1 MGVKLV
7 KMHIF
12 LTMARLLGALGLAVR
27 AVRVP
32 TRLQFQTTECGVAAL
47 AMVLAHH
54 GRHVSNETLREVTGV
69 SRDCVNAGD
78 ILRAARH
85 FGLDCKAYTREPNNL
100 GDLPL
105 PFLAHVRFIHFVV
118 VEGFADGGV
127 LTADPAS
134 GRSYI
139 PAAQFDEAF
148 TGVVLSFKPG
158 PAFRAEGRPVH
169 PVRAW
174 WARVAPAARRPA
186 CVALGAGGAGVLA
199 LPFIAVLL
207 GRWLDAL
214 ALQAPATPWAL
225 PAALAAVALVAGG
238 LFAWARTAAARL
250 QEALARAHARD
261 LVAHYLA
268 LPPGF
273 FAYRLP
279 SRLHDTL
286 YAGEA
291 AAGLLCRDLFPG
303 LLRLALAPVAVVLM
317 ALLFPAA
324 GLVSGA
330 VLLVHAGLT
339 AATLR
344 WHLRAAQLRGKG
356 QEDAQSQ
363 LFSRSQLEM
372 AKLNACAREF
382 VTVRLGGRAASMAGQ
397 QESAG
402 LQAWLQGASAA
413 VAFGLPLLT
422 LVLVAQAQAAGAVT
436 AGTALSLVLLAC
448 AAGAAQRGA
457 WQLAL
462 QWSSLVHLLL
472 PVQDVLE
479 SAPAG
484 ASKKDASTGPAS
496 ATAPPD
502 GVLLRASDL
511 VFGYSLTR
519 KPLVSGICLDL
530 HCGEQLGITGPSGGG
545 KSTLGALL
553 SGDHVPWSGRIEL
566 AAALRSDAQHGVARV
581 DKTGFFFEGTV
592 RENLCL
598 WDASVTEAQ
607 LARAVQ
613 DACLDEVLEARP
625 GGLDAPVAPRGE
637 NFSGGQR
644 QRMEIARALLR
655 DPQVLVLDEATDA
668 LDPPLEAR
676 LRANIRARGC
686 ALVMIS
692 HRAST
697 LAACDRV
704 LRVAAGRLSEAQA
717 GATGSGGA
725 LLAPE
730 GTPPALREA
739 LEPAGPPVILADD
752 DDLCA
757 QADRAT
763 LQAGLQRIALAMGLA
778 AGRAEPA
785 NDTADL
791 FSLGTKAGLV
801 LRRVRFTHANWWG
814 WNHGALLACCRAQ
827 ARVVVWLPGTPGG
840 WRDALTGEP
849 LAIDPQHDLHE
860 VAWRC
865 LPLAGDAPTR
875 APDRIRGAMQRVAGE
890 WWVAIGIALLL
901 AALLLALPIFAVRAL
916 VPGAVTGPAQWAG
929 AIAAALA
936 VGGLEYLLVRALLRI
951 WSQVDGMVMSAFV
964 QRLPRLAPT
973 FLRGVSDRVL
983 GRSLGALEGLLKRL
997 SAATRPALEGFVL
1010 LLALGFLAFWHTGLA
1025 LLGAASAALICAVH
1039 GYQPAGIAKREEAL
1053 LHQRGAEV
1061 RFLFDALAGLARLR
1075 LLGSCAA
1082 ALAHWQK
1089 LLASNQ
1095 LQARPLRTLE
1105 QSPVWRR
1112 LSWGWLIL
1120 ALVPAALTPGPGQ
1133 MAGLTAQA
1141 GAVWWLPACFMALWL
1156 VLESAQGLGQALH
1169 AARRCDLPAQQ
1180 ANLLCTAPLEP
1191 APAKAVPAG
1200 RLELDAVRYAW
1211 PGTSVPALRSA
1222 SLQIEA
1228 GEFLAITGPSGSGK
1242 STLLRLMLGLDQPD
1256 AGVLRL
1262 GGAALEGA
1270 LLSAWRSTAG
1280 LVAQGDTLETAGTL
1294 RSQLC
1299 GMAQVD
1305 AQAVWSA
1312 VEAVMMADDVRQ
1324 MPMGL
1329 QTIIETGK
1337 LSTGQEQRLQI
1348 ARELLRQPRFLV
1360 LDEATNAIPDAM
1372 QAQLFATLR
1381 QRGITCVLVTHR
1393 ETALA
1398 LMDRVVVVRDGMVAW
1413 SGRPDQLAAHGD
1425 LLDMLRA
1432 ERQEGHL

>member
-1 MGVKLV
+1 
-7 KMHIF
+7 MHI
-12 LTMARLLGALGLAVR
+12 LGKLRSWLQALGLALR
-27 AVRVP
+27 TVRVP
-32 TRLQFQTTECGVAAL
+32 VRQQFQTTECGVAAL

-69 SRDCVNAGD
+69 SRDCVNAAD

-85 FGLDCKAYTREPNNL
+85 FGLDCKAYTREPHNL

-105 PFLAHVRFIHFVV
+105 PFLAHFRFIHFMV

-127 LTADPAS
+127 LTVDPAS
-134 GRSYI
+134 GRSYV

-148 TGVVLSFKPG
+148 TGVVLTFKPG
-158 PAFRAEGRPVH
+158 ERFQPGGAPVH
-169 PVRAW
+169 PVSAW
-174 WARVAPAARRPA
+174 WARVANATWRPA
-186 CVALGAGGAGVLA
+186 SVALGAGLAGVLA
-199 LPFIAVLL
+199 LPVIAVLL

-214 ALQAPATPWAL
+214 AVQPLAMPWAVPL
-225 PAALAAVALVAGG
+225 GLVAVALVSGG
-238 LFAWARTAAARL
+238 LLAWARSASVQM
-250 QEALARAHARD
+250 QEALARVHARE
-261 LVAHYLA
+261 LVTHYLA
-268 LPPGF
+268 LPAGF

-279 SRLHDTL
+279 SRLHDML
-286 YAGEA
+286 YAGDA

-317 ALLFPAA
+317 TLLYPAA
-324 GLVSGA
+324 GLLSVA

-344 WHLRAAQLRGKG
+344 WHRLAPQMRGKS
-356 QEDAQSQ
+356 QEGAQSQ

-372 AKLNACAREF
+372 AKLNAYAREF
-382 VTVRLGGRAASMAGQ
+382 VAVRLGGQAASMASQ

-422 LVLVAQAQAAGAVT
+422 LVLVAQGQADGVVT
-436 AGTALSLVLLAC
+436 SGTALSLVLLAC

-479 SAPAG
+479 SKPVTA
-484 ASKKDASTGPAS
+484 ASNDASTGAAG
-496 ATAPPD
+496 ATSPPD

-519 KPLVSGICLDL
+519 QPLVSGICLDL

-553 SGDHVPWSGRIEL
+553 SGDHVPWSGRVEL
-566 AAALRSDAQHGVARV
+566 AAALRSGSRGGVARV
-581 DKTGFFFEGTV
+581 DKTGFFFEGKV

-598 WDASVTEAQ
+598 WDASVTEAD

-613 DACLDEVLEARP
+613 DACLDEVLAARP
-625 GGLDAPVAPRGE
+625 GGLDASVAPRGE

-704 LRVAAGRLSEAQA
+704 LRVAAGRLSEAPPA
-717 GATGSGGA
+717 ATAAGGSPFTPEGAT
-725 LLAPE
+725 
-730 GTPPALREA
+730 PALREA
-739 LEPAGPPVILADD
+739 LGPAGPPVILADD

-757 QADRAT
+757 QADCAT
-763 LQAGLQRIALAMGLA
+763 LQAGLQRIALALGLGA
-778 AGRAEPA
+778 VQAEPA
-785 NDTADL
+785 PEGADL
-791 FSLGTKAGLV
+791 FSLGGRAGLV
-801 LRRVRFTHANWWG
+801 LRRVRFINANWWA

-827 ARVVVWLPGTPGG
+827 ARVVVWLPGQPGG
-840 WRDALTGEP
+840 WTDALTGEP
-849 LAIDPQHDLHE
+849 LAIDPQRDLHE

-865 LPLAGDAPTR
+865 LPLASDAPTR
-875 APDRIRGAMQRVAGE
+875 APDRIRRAMQSVAGE
-890 WWVAIGIALLL
+890 WWMASGIALLL
-901 AALLLALPIFAVRAL
+901 AALLLALPMFAVRAL
-916 VPGAVTGPAQWAG
+916 VPGAVIGPGQWAG

-936 VGGLEYLLVRALLRI
+936 VGLLEYLLVRALLRI
-951 WSQVDGMVMSAFV
+951 WSQVDGMIMSAFV
-964 QRLPRLAPT
+964 QRLPRLAPP
-973 FLRGVSDRVL
+973 FLRGVSDRAL

-997 SAATRPALEGFVL
+997 SAATRPALEGIVPLF
-1010 LLALGFLAFWHTGLA
+1010 ALGFLAFWHTGLA
-1025 LLGAASAALICAVH
+1025 LLGAASAAVICAVH
-1039 GYQPAGIAKREEAL
+1039 GYQPAGTAKREEAL
-1053 LHQRGAEV
+1053 LQQRGAEV
-1061 RFLFDALAGLARLR
+1061 RFLFDALAGLPRLR

-1082 ALAHWQK
+1082 ALVHWQE

-1095 LQARPLRTLE
+1095 LQGRPLRALE
-1105 QSPVWRR
+1105 HAPGWRR

-1120 ALVPAALTPGPGQ
+1120 ALVPAALALAPGQ
-1133 MAGLTAQA
+1133 MASLTHQA

-1169 AARRCDLPAQQ
+1169 AARRCALPVQQ

-1256 AGVLRL
+1256 AGVLTL
-1262 GGAALEGA
+1262 GGSALDGP
-1270 LLSAWRSTAG
+1270 LLSAWRATAG

-1294 RSQLC
+1294 RGQLC

-1312 VEAVMMADDVRQ
+1312 VEAVLMADDVRQ

-1329 QTIIETGK
+1329 QTIVETGK
-1337 LSTGQEQRLQI
+1337 LSTGQEQRLLI

-1360 LDEATNAIPDAM
+1360 LDEATNAIPDPM

-1398 LMDRVVVVRDGMVAW
+1398 LMDRVVVVRDGAVAW
-1413 SGRPDQLAAHGD
+1413 SGRPHELAGRGD
-1425 LLDMLRA
+1425 LMDMLRA
-1432 ERQEGHL
+1432 ERQKGHL